1 MMKHDCWTR
10 HLRELSNSQLP
21 RAAAAAAA
29 AAAAWTGDSFVGGF
43 FWGISRSSSLSY
55 GFDGEDVFFFKW
67 VLFMDIFIWRF
78 INNGIF
84 TVFNV
89 GMMGIMVNIN
99 GECPIVDDDHAC
111 FQWDI
116 DHFYSPSNGLNGREP
131 VGTMFF

>member
-1 MMKHDCWTR
+1 M
-10 HLRELSNSQLP
+10 
-21 RAAAAAAA
+21 
-29 AAAAWTGDSFVGGF
+29 
-43 FWGISRSSSLSY
+43 
-55 GFDGEDVFFFKW
+55 
-67 VLFMDIFIWRF
+67 
-78 INNGIF
+78 
-84 TVFNV
+84 FNV

>member
-1 MMKHDCWTR
+1 
-10 HLRELSNSQLP
+10 L
-21 RAAAAAAA
+21 
-29 AAAAWTGDSFVGGF
+29 
-43 FWGISRSSSLSY
+43 WGISRSSSLSY
-55 GFDGEDVFFFKW
+55 GFDGEVFFFKW

>member
-10 HLRELSNSQLP
+10 HLRESSADFRGRQLRQLQP
-21 RAAAAAAA
+21 LQPGQA
-29 AAAAWTGDSFVGGF
+29 TVLLEGF
-43 FWGISRSSSLSY
+43 FC
-55 GFDGEDVFFFKW
+55 GEYLGVHHYPMDLMGKMFFFFKW

-111 FQWDI
+111 FQWNI

>member
-1 MMKHDCWTR
+1 MDLMGKM
-10 HLRELSNSQLP
+10 
-21 RAAAAAAA
+21 
-29 AAAAWTGDSFVGGF
+29 F
-43 FWGISRSSSLSY
+43 F
-55 GFDGEDVFFFKW
+55 FFFKW

-131 VGTMFF
+131 VGTMFFNQFLCDNYINSVKESREQP